1 MSLAYP
7 DQKSGGVLWLGLA
20 ASLGLHGLLAVYSL
34 QSSALVP
41 LPETLGL
48 KGRELIDLAEVEMLM
63 AAPETDLA
71 TGAPADESQ
80 AALDSPEKTEIAK
93 TSNDP
98 LLAQIPY
105 QVPDPDL
112 QFRLANPDQNPE
124 ARTEAT
130 EVPTEIKEDPKDKS
144 TTDSTAAAP
153 DASAG
158 QDAASQSDDTDEGLS
173 DEETAAITAWQKS
186 LVLTFAEAKT
196 YPKAARAARMTGEV
210 IVGFTLDRYGRVLK
224 RKVSRSSGHESLDAA
239 ALAVVDGFDRLPA
252 PPGSMGQGPF
262 ELSIPFNYRFK

>member
-1 MSLAYP
+1 MSLAYS
-7 DQKSGGVLWLGLA
+7 DRKGGGALWLGLA
-20 ASLGLHGLLAVYSL
+20 ISVGLHGLIASALL
-34 QSSALVP
+34 QSAAHLP

-48 KGRELIDLAEVEMLM
+48 KGRELIDLADVEMLM

-105 QVPDPDL
+105 QVTDPEL

-124 ARTEAT
+124 ATKEAT
-130 EVPTEIKEDPKDKS
+130 EVPTEIKEEPKDKS
-144 TTDSTAAAP
+144 TPDSTAAAP

-158 QDAASQSDDTDEGLS
+158 QDAASQSDETEEGLS

-196 YPKAARAARMTGEV
+196 YPKAARAARATGEV
-210 IVGFTLDRYGRVLK
+210 VIGFTMDRYGRVLK
-224 RKVSRSSGHESLDAA
+224 RKISHSSGHETLDAA
-239 ALAVVDGFDRLPA
+239 ALAVIDGFDRLPA
-252 PPGSMGQGPF
+252 PPGAMGPGPF
-262 ELSIPFNYRFK
+262 DLSIPFNYRFK

>member
-7 DQKSGGVLWLGLA
+7 DRQGGSVLWLGLA
-20 ASLGLHGLLAVYSL
+20 ISLGLHGLLAT
-34 QSSALVP
+34 ALFHAPADLP
-41 LPETLGL
+41 LPKTLGL
-48 KGRELIDLAEVEMLM
+48 KGRELIDLAEVDMLM

-71 TGAPADESQ
+71 SGSPAEESQ

-93 TSNDP
+93 TSDDP

-105 QVPDPDL
+105 KVNDPEL

-124 ARTEAT
+124 ATKEAT
-130 EVPTEIKEDPKDKS
+130 EVPTEIKEEPKDKS
-144 TTDSTAAAP
+144 APDSTAAAP

-158 QDAASQSDDTDEGLS
+158 QDAASQSDETEEGLS

-196 YPKAARAARMTGEV
+196 YPKAARAARATGEV
-210 IVGFTLDRYGRVLK
+210 VIGFALDRYGRVLK
-224 RKVSRSSGHESLDAA
+224 RKITRSSGHSSLDEA
-239 ALAVVDGFDRLPA
+239 ALTVIDGFDRLPA
-252 PPGSMGQGPF
+252 PPGSMGPGPF
-262 ELSIPFNYRFK
+262 DLSIPFNYRFK